1 MDSNPSFAFIGLG
14 AMGFP
19 MAGHLVSAGFTVSVF
34 NRTRARAEAW
44 ATSYRGEIADS
55 PAAAANGADFAMVCV
70 GNDDDVRSV
79 VFGDRGV
86 LAGLA
91 PGATLIDHTTT
102 SAALAEELGSAC
114 EQRGIAF
121 VDAPVSGGQAGA
133 ENGALTI
140 MAGGKAAHFDHAR
153 PVLETYAKAIRLM
166 GPVGAGQLTKMV
178 NQICIAGVL
187 QGLSEALFFAE
198 RAGLDINAVVEAI
211 SQGAAQSWQMDNR
224 HKTMASGDFDF
235 GFAVDWMRK
244 DLGIAMDAAGRLGVH
259 LPITELVDSF
269 YADVQTLGGGR
280 WDTSS
285 LIERL
290 RQQQRSN

>member
-1 MDSNPSFAFIGLG
+1 MSTSPTVAFIGLG

-44 ATSYRGEIADS
+44 TTSYRGEIADS
-55 PAAAANGADFAMVCV
+55 PVAAANGADFAMVCV

-79 VFGDRGV
+79 VFGDSGV

-102 SAALAEELGSAC
+102 SAALAQELGSAC

-121 VDAPVSGGQAGA
+121 IDAPVSGGQAGA

-140 MAGGKAAHFDHAR
+140 MAGGNAAQFDHAR
-153 PVLETYAKAIRLM
+153 PVLESYAKAIRLI

-285 LIERL
+285 LIQRL
-290 RQQQRSN
+290 RRQHNTA